1 MKRFGFIVVA
11 TIFLMSVITGCEDEL
26 IASANDRVIDNVVEV
41 EDGMCMNDTTC
52 NTDSIDN
59 EWDKGT
65 PIGFG
70 VKVESYNE
78 WDNIVI

>member
-1 MKRFGFIVVA
+1 MKSFFS
-11 TIFLMSVITGCEDEL
+11 IFCAISLFVLCSCEDEL

-41 EDGMCMNDTTC
+41 EDDLRMNDTTC

-70 VKVESYNE
+70 VNVESYNE
-78 WDNIVI
+78 WDEVNF